1 MKIGTLLKGHRN
13 FKYDASY
20 LKVAMYVG
28 NLKGFGDDEIALIL
42 PIVDASGVPIHL
54 RSSWNGKIRF
64 YEKDLTEFFEEI

>member
-1 MKIGTLLKGHRN
+1 MKIGTLVKGINHSR
-13 FKYDASY
+13 YDASY

-28 NLKGFGDDEIALIL
+28 KIKGFGDAEIALIL
-42 PIVDASGVPIHL
+42 PIVDTSGVPIHL